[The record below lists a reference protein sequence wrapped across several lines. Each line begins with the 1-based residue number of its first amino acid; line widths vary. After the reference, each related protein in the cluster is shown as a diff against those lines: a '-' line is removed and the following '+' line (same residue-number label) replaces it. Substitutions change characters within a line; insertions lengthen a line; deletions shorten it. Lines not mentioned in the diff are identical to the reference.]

1 MELIDQKEVLMILV
15 YFLQLVKIFMLV
27 FHIVD
32 DLQLV

>member
-1 MELIDQKEVLMILV
+1 
-15 YFLQLVKIFMLV
+15 MLV